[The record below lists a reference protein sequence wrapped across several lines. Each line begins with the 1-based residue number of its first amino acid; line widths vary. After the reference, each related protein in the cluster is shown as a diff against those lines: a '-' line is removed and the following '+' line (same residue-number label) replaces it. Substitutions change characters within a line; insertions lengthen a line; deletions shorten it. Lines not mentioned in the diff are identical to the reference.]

1 MIKRKDGFTGEQAL
15 VLPRSVVEEMEGNP
29 VAAAL
34 HITDMG
40 YYPQAL
46 YHYRERP
53 VPIPQYVLIYCV
65 DGRGWFEAGGR
76 RHTVEK
82 NQCFVLPAGEP
93 HSYGADDNE
102 PWTIYWIHFKGTLA
116 PDYARHL
123 LVPTDVKPSVSSRIS
138 GRIEL
143 FEEIYRTL
151 EMGYGRGNLLY
162 ACSAFHHFLG
172 TLCYLQSYRQADGGV
187 AEGDLI
193 EASLHYMKENI
204 ANRLTVSQIASHIG
218 YSASRFTSLF
228 TGRTGYS
235 PMDYFNRLKV
245 QHACY
250 LLDCTDMRVNQ
261 VCYKIGIKDCYYFS
275 RVFTRIMGMSPM
287 KYRQNKKG

>member
-1 MIKRKDGFTGEQAL
+1 MIRRKDGFSGERAL
-15 VLPRSVVEEMEGNP
+15 VLPKSVVEEMEGSP

-46 YHYRERP
+46 FHFRERL
-53 VPIPQYVLIYCV
+53 VPIPQYVLIYCT
-65 DGRGWFEAGGR
+65 DGRGWFETNGKRYA
-76 RHTVEK
+76 VEK
-82 NQCFVLPAGEP
+82 NQCFILPEGVP
-93 HSYGADDNE
+93 HRYGADDND
-102 PWTIYWIHFKGTLA
+102 PWTIYWVHFKGTLA
-116 PDYARHL
+116 PHYARQ
-123 LVPTDVKPSVSSRIS
+123 LVVPADVKPSAFSRIS
-138 GRIEL
+138 RRIEL

-151 EMGYGRGNLLY
+151 EMGYSRDNLLY

-172 TLCYLQSYRQADGGV
+172 TLCFLQSYRQAESGV
-187 AEGDLI
+187 LTGDLI
-193 EASLHYMKENI
+193 EATLHYMKENI
-204 ANRLTVSQIASHIG
+204 GNRLTVCQLAGHIG

-228 TGRTGYS
+228 TERTGYS
-235 PMDYFNRLKV
+235 PMDYFNRLKI

-275 RVFTRIMGMSPM
+275 RVFTRIMGMSPT